1 MNEEILQNKKHKV
14 GSGLYITLCFLFLYL
29 PILVTMIFS
38 FNSSKSLTKFQG
50 FSLTWYERLF
60 TDTEI
65 MGAVYVSISIALL
78 ATVISTILGT
88 MTAIGLSKSRKI
100 IKEIIINVNNIPIMN
115 PDIVTAI
122 GLMILFSSLKIE
134 KGYLTMLLAH
144 ICFCTPYV
152 ITSVYPKV
160 RSLDPALANAAMD
173 LGATPFQALIKVI
186 LPMIKDGIFAGVLL
200 AFTMSFDDFVVSYFI
215 TGNGI
220 KNISIVVYNM
230 TRRTNPTIN
239 ALSTIVILVIMITLI
254 IVNVVP
260 ILAKKRSKKNLE
272 LEKEGIFI
280 AQNKRLKRIAGAA
293 AVTALTV
300 VIVLTSYAGNKETLK
315 IFNAGEYI
323 DPSLITEFEDKY
335 NCRIIYETFDSNE
348 SMYTKILSGENY
360 DILVPSDYM
369 IERLIKEDQ
378 LAEID
383 WEKLSYKENLNPDV
397 MGKNF
402 DPENTYSVP
411 YFYGTVGI
419 LYDKTTV
426 RQEDLSDGWNLLKN
440 TRYKNDVYM
449 YDSERDAFMIALKA
463 LGYSMNTDNKEEID
477 AAYNWLIE
485 QRTTMNPVD
494 VGDDVMDN
502 MIVGNKSIAVVYSG
516 DAAYIMAENKNLE
529 FFNPDEGTNEWFDCM
544 VIMKSCEKL
553 ELAHKF
559 IDFMLEVEHATVNSA
574 FVGYTSPVTGAY
586 QNMIET
592 DYKGISSYTPKLGN
606 EKNESFIYQSAEIKQ
621 YFADLWT
628 KVKAY

>member
-1 MNEEILQNKKHKV
+1 MEERILQKKHKI
-14 GSGLYITLCFLFLYL
+14 GSVLYITLCFLFLYL

-38 FNSSKSLTKFQG
+38 FNSSKSLTRFQG

-60 TDTEI
+60 TDSEI

-88 MTAIGLSKSRKI
+88 ITAIGLSKSRKI

-144 ICFCTPYV
+144 VCFCTPYV

-173 LGATPFQALIKVI
+173 LGATPFQALTKVI
-186 LPMIKDGIFAGVLL
+186 LPMIKEGIFAGVLL

-215 TGNGI
+215 TGNGV

-239 ALSTIVILVIMITLI
+239 ALSTIVILVIMITLVVVN
-254 IVNVVP
+254 IVPV
-260 ILAKKRSKKNLE
+260 ITKKRSRKNLE

-280 AQNKRLKRIAGAA
+280 SKNNRLKKYTGIVS
-293 AVTALTV
+293 AVVLIV
-300 VIVLTSYAGNKETLK
+300 IIVLTSYAGNRETLK

-323 DPSLITEFEDKY
+323 DPDLITEFEKDY

-348 SMYTKILSGENY
+348 SMYTKIMSGETY
-360 DILVPSDYM
+360 DIIVPSDYM
-369 IERLIKEDQ
+369 IERLIKENR

-383 WEKLSYKENLNPDV
+383 WDRLSNRDNLNKNI
-397 MGKNF
+397 MGMEF
-402 DPENTYSVP
+402 DSENKYSVP

-419 LYDKTTV
+419 LYDKTV
-426 RQEDLSDGWNLLKN
+426 VKEEDLKDGWNLLKN
-440 TRYKNDVYM
+440 TRYKNNIYM

-463 LGYSMNTDNKEEID
+463 LGYSMNTDKKEEID

-485 QRTTMNPVD
+485 QRVTMNPVD
-494 VGDDVMDN
+494 VGDDVIDN
-502 MIVGNKSIAVVYSG
+502 MIAGNKALAVVYSG
-516 DAAYIMAENKNLE
+516 DAAYIMAENPNLE

-544 VIMKSCEKL
+544 VIMNSSEKTA
-553 ELAHKF
+553 LAHKF
-559 IDFMLEVEHATVNSA
+559 IDFMLDVEHATANSS
-574 FVGYTSPVTGAY
+574 FVGYTSPVEGAY
-586 QNMIET
+586 QNMMEM
-592 DYKGISSYTPKLGN
+592 DYKGISSYTPVMGH
-606 EKNESFIYQSAEIKQ
+606 EKNEIFRYQSAETKG

-628 KVKAY
+628 KVKAH

>member
-1 MNEEILQNKKHKV
+1 MEERRIQKKHKT
-14 GSGLYITLCFLFLYL
+14 GSVLYIILCFLFLYL

-38 FNSSKSLTKFQG
+38 FNSSKSLTRFQG

-60 TDTEI
+60 TDNEI

-88 MTAIGLSKSRKI
+88 ITAIGLSKSRKI

-144 ICFCTPYV
+144 VCFCTPYV

-160 RSLDPALANAAMD
+160 RNLDPALANAAMD
-173 LGATPFQALIKVI
+173 LGATPFQALTKVI
-186 LPMIKDGIFAGVLL
+186 LPMIKEGIFAGVLL

-215 TGNGI
+215 TGNGV

-239 ALSTIVILVIMITLI
+239 ALSTIVIVVIMITLVVVN
-254 IVNVVP
+254 IVPV
-260 ILAKKRSKKNLE
+260 LTKKRSKKNLE

-280 AQNKRLKRIAGAA
+280 SKNERLKKYTGIISGII
-293 AVTALTV
+293 LIV

-323 DPSLITEFEDKY
+323 DPDLITEFEKEY
-335 NCRIIYETFDSNE
+335 NCRVIYETFDSNE
-348 SMYTKILSGENY
+348 SMYTKIMSGETY
-360 DILVPSDYM
+360 DIIVPSDYM
-369 IERLIKEDQ
+369 IERLIKENR

-383 WEKLSYKENLNPDV
+383 WSRLSNRDNLNKNI
-397 MGKNF
+397 MGMNF
-402 DPENTYSVP
+402 DSENKYSVP

-419 LYDKTTV
+419 LYDKTV
-426 RQEDLSDGWNLLKN
+426 VKEDDLKDGWNLLKN
-440 TRYKNDVYM
+440 TRYKNNIYM

-463 LGYSMNTDNKEEID
+463 LGYSMNTDKKEEID

-485 QRTTMNPVD
+485 QRVTMNPVD
-494 VGDDVMDN
+494 VGDDVIDN
-502 MIVGNKSIAVVYSG
+502 MIAGNKALAVVYSG
-516 DAAYIMAENKNLE
+516 DAAYIMAENQNLE

-544 VIMKSCEKL
+544 VIMNSSEKMI
-553 ELAHKF
+553 LAHKF
-559 IDFMLEVEHATVNSA
+559 IDFMLDVEHATANSS
-574 FVGYTSPVTGAY
+574 FVGYTSPVEGAY
-586 QNMIET
+586 QNMLET
-592 DYKGISSYTPKLGN
+592 DYKGISSYTPVMGN
-606 EKNESFIYQSAEIKQ
+606 KNNEIFRYQTAETKG

-628 KVKAY
+628 KIKAH